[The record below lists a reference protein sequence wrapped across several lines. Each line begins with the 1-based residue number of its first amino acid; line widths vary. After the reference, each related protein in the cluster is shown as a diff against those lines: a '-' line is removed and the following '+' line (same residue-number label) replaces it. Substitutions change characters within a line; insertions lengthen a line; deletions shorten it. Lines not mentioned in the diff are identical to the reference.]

1 MSSSGNGAPKRV
13 IQGRSEVALSTAR
26 SLAEGP
32 LFEPSCI
39 ALQAHIADLEAD
51 LHSVDFRI
59 QNFYH
64 QRTVILS
71 ILEGATARLS
81 TI

>member
-1 MSSSGNGAPKRV
+1 M
-13 IQGRSEVALSTAR
+13 QGCSEVALSAAK

-32 LFEPSCI
+32 LFEPSRI

-64 QRTVILS
+64 QRTVILN
-71 ILEGATARLS
+71 ILEGATSRLNS
-81 TI
+81 L